1 MNPRKPTYLLASGTA
16 LLLLGAA
23 WLNQGCTLASD
34 ACPCTTEFRSQSAHI
49 VDGQAQPV
57 DSAAIQVFRVSDNK
71 EIGPIDQGSVMR
83 RKGEAVIFHD
93 GLTNDFPAGKTS
105 MEIRVVATKGSK
117 SGEERYV
124 MGMDGCGCHFEKVS
138 GRDTITVR

>member
-1 MNPRKPTYLLASGTA
+1 MNPKKPTYVLASGTA

-34 ACPCTTEFRSQSAHI
+34 ACACTTEFRSQSAYI

-57 DSAAIQVFRVSDNK
+57 DSAAIKVFRVSDNK
-71 EIGPIDQGSVMR
+71 EIGPIDQGLFQS
-83 RKGEAVIFHD
+83 RKGQALIFTD
-93 GLTNDFPAGKTS
+93 AETDEFPGGKTT
-105 MEIRVVATKGSK
+105 MEIRVVATKGTL

-124 MGMDGCGCHFEKVS
+124 MGIDGCGCHFEKVS